1 MSTTPAP
8 PAGRPG
14 YRARIER
21 IQDHAADVRSLFLR
35 CIDRALPVFFP
46 GMFISIAIP
55 LIDEVRVRP
64 YTIASLTAG
73 REPFEIVFN
82 RVPGGAGTGW
92 LFACK
97 PGDEINFTGPFGA
110 FTIDRAPTATTVF
123 IAEGT
128 GIAPIRPMLHK
139 VLRAPAP
146 QSVDLLY
153 IADRDDHLL
162 YREELAALATEF
174 PRMHLET
181 KISTDGIWTAIIR
194 DVIRRR
200 WIEADSDRTRQ
211 FYICGIG
218 SGVIEARDLLR
229 AAGYERRAVRY
240 EKW

>member
-8 PAGRPG
+8 RPGRPG

-21 IQDHAADVRSLFLR
+21 IKDHAADVRSLFLR
-35 CIDRALPVFFP
+35 CVDRPLPIFLP

-64 YTIASLTAG
+64 YTIASLPAG
-73 REPFEIVFN
+73 SEPFEIVFN
-82 RVPGGAGTGW
+82 RVPGGATTGW
-92 LFACK
+92 LFARK

-110 FTIDRAPTATTVF
+110 FTLDRAPTAATVF

-139 VLRAPAP
+139 VLESPTAQA
-146 QSVDLLY
+146 VDLLY
-153 IADRDDHLL
+153 AADREDHLL
-162 YREELAALATEF
+162 YRKELAALATQF
-174 PRMHLET
+174 PLLRFEH
-181 KISTDGIWTAIIR
+181 KVSAGAIWT
-194 DVIRRR
+194 VIHEVVRRR
-200 WIEADSDRTRQ
+200 WMEADADRTRQ

-218 SGVIEARDLLR
+218 PGVIETRDLLR